1 MNLAAKRMT
10 YLPLDYT
17 AWYVYIFG
25 VSGNIG
31 HKREEKEVNVHAT
44 EACMI
49 LLLVKH
55 LQVLLLCRPL
65 LIMY

>member
-1 MNLAAKRMT
+1 MT

-49 LLLVKH
+49 L
-55 LQVLLLCRPL
+55 
-65 LIMY
+65 